1 MLTITVRSE
10 ETQQRLLKI
19 ARAVENPAPINRK
32 VSIALYGVVM
42 RNFRDQGN
50 NGTPWT
56 PLAAGG
62 RWKGRGERRS
72 FDSAAQ
78 ILMDTGALR
87 QSFSPFHD
95 SNQAGVGAKN
105 YVPKNGDDAPED
117 LAAIHEYGTTRIPAR
132 PMLPTIDQGL
142 DLALNIY
149 GQEIARSV
157 KGVGA

>member
-1 MLTITVRSE
+1 MLTMTLRSE
-10 ETQQRLLKI
+10 DAQKHLLKI
-19 ARAVENPAPINRK
+19 ARTVENPAPINRK

-50 NGTPWT
+50 NGTPWM

-62 RWKGRGERRS
+62 RWKGRGKRRS
-72 FDSAAQ
+72 RDTDAK

-95 SNQAGVGAKN
+95 NGQAGVGAQS
-105 YVPKNGDDAPED
+105 YVPKKGGDGPAE
-117 LAAIHEYGTTRIPAR
+117 LSAIHEYGTTRIPSR
-132 PMLPTIDQGL
+132 PMLPTITQGL
-142 DLALNIY
+142 DIALTIY

-157 KGVGA
+157 KGAAS